1 MRQVSRDR
9 WISLLLIAPSVIA
22 IAVFVYGFIAFTG
35 FSSLT
40 KWASLTPDFTLVGFR
55 NYARLFTIDRFLID
69 LRNTVNFTILFL
81 AACLALGL
89 VLALLLDQKVKGEA
103 IFRNIFLFP
112 MAISFIVT
120 GVVWRWLLNPGT
132 TQTGSSGVNL
142 LFERYFDE
150 VRVSE
155 DSAAGYETGC
165 WGIRLAADGV
175 ELAEAVAD
183 RDGLGENDVAWGN
196 CDPDETIDREFIAR
210 LYWERLAAPPPPTP
224 LRVRP
229 GEARVGVPAYL
240 EIGGPNPASQAFDT
254 PIGRLTFAMTP
265 RYVVTWGDGASST
278 TASQGAPPGGGP
290 GAIIHTYTDHGAVTI
305 TVAAHW
311 RATWTLG
318 PFSGDLPE
326 LIAPTAASL
335 DLQVEQRQATVD

>member
-1 MRQVSRDR
+1 MRLTHPLRAALVTAAAAVTAVV
-9 WISLLLIAPSVIA
+9 APAGAAGAQDGTVPPPPPPECEATTFNSCAGGQDVELA
-22 IAVFVYGFIAFTG
+22 DEAFIAG
-35 FSSLT
+35 SG
-40 KWASLTPDFTLVGFR
+40 A
-55 NYARLFTIDRFLID
+55 
-69 LRNTVNFTILFL
+69 
-81 AACLALGL
+81 
-89 VLALLLDQKVKGEA
+89 
-103 IFRNIFLFP
+103 
-112 MAISFIVT
+112 
-120 GVVWRWLLNPGT
+120 GV
-132 TQTGSSGVNL
+132 QVNL